1 MVRFL
6 TSTVL
11 TWNGGSIKT
20 QTLQT
25 IVMSSLIG
33 QTLDHYRIIERIG
46 QGGMATVY
54 LAVDT
59 RSQAEVALKVL
70 SPTMSS
76 DRRFVKRFRR
86 EAQLVS
92 QLKHANIVSVLAYG
106 QYKGT
111 IYIVMP
117 LIRGETMHQR
127 IARGAISGEEST
139 KWIGQLADAL
149 AFAHENGVIHRDIKP
164 SNVILD
170 DSGNACLTDF
180 GLARVIEGHSSLT
193 GSMLMGTPAYVSP
206 EQGRGEQLDARSDQ
220 YSLGVILY
228 EMATGRLPF
237 DSGSPM
243 ATVLAH
249 IQEPV
254 PRPRR
259 FSPDLPPDLEV
270 VILKA
275 LAKKPEK
282 RFPSVQALKEAYQAA
297 LAGKPLPEFER
308 IAAAP
313 TTYIERVQDVSSP
326 AAAPEIAPRRRGAGW
341 IIAALIPVLAIAAFV
356 VVRGLGG
363 SGVPALTPT
372 ANDGA
377 STADLET
384 ASAEVSSTATSELGP
399 SPTSPTLPIT
409 SSSCPGLALFTPSV
423 DGDEVTWLIDN
434 AGEDFHLE
442 DISPGWPLLTNGLPE
457 QIQLGEL
464 VLWQGDAEGDGEL
477 HRVDGVDNTIQAGK
491 STFIT
496 ITFEYVAGPTGYSL
510 QLILN
515 DGCVLEGEW

>member
-1 MVRFL
+1 
-6 TSTVL
+6 
-11 TWNGGSIKT
+11 
-20 QTLQT
+20 
-25 IVMSSLIG
+25 
-33 QTLDHYRIIERIG
+33 
-46 QGGMATVY
+46 MATVY
-54 LAVDT
+54 LAIDT
-59 RSQAEVALKVL
+59 RSQDEVALKIL

-92 QLKHANIVSVLAYG
+92 QLKHPNIVSVLAYG
-106 QYKGT
+106 QVKGV
-111 IYIVMP
+111 IYLVMP

-170 DSGNACLTDF
+170 DSGDACLTDF
-180 GLARVIEGHSSLT
+180 GLARVVEGHSSLT

-206 EQGRGEQLDARSDQ
+206 EQARGEQLDARSDQ

-270 VILKA
+270 VILKS

-282 RFPSVQALKEAYQAA
+282 RFPSVRALKEAYQAA
-297 LAGKPLPEFER
+297 LAGRPLPEFER

-313 TTYIERVQDVSSP
+313 TTYIEPVP
-326 AAAPEIAPRRRGAGW
+326 GPMATPEIIPRRRGIGW
-341 IIAALIPVLAIAAFV
+341 IIATLIPVSAIAVFV
-356 VVRGLGG
+356 AVRALGG
-363 SGVPALTPT
+363 AASMAVTPT
-372 ANDGA
+372 AIDEA
-377 STADLET
+377 STADVET
-384 ASAEVSSTATSELGP
+384 AMEEVSSTATIKPEP
-399 SPTSPTLPIT
+399 SPTSPPLPIT
-409 SSSCPGLALFTPSV
+409 SELCPGLALHNPSV
-423 DGDEVTWLIDN
+423 DGDSVIWLIDN
-434 AGEDFHLE
+434 ASPDHYQLE
-442 DISPGWPLLTNGLPE
+442 NMTPGWLISTNGKAL
-457 QIQLGEL
+457 QTRLGEV
-464 VLWQGDAEGDGEL
+464 VLWRGETDGDGEL
-477 HRVDGVDNTIQAGK
+477 HWIEGVDTTIQSGK

-496 ITFEYVAGPTGYSL
+496 ITFQYAAGYTGYTL